1 MRATQGKILVKQ
13 DPPEDKI
20 GLIYV
25 PGGSERWPNY
35 GTILSLGVGL
45 ENEEYKIGYRVAF
58 RRRPHGKNGA
68 LDPDIRE
75 LQSDEFRD
83 VLCLL
88 PEDLLAVIVE
98 G

>member
-1 MRATQGKILVKQ
+1 MRATQGKILVRQ
-13 DPPEDKI
+13 DAPETRV
-20 GLIYV
+20 GLIHV
-25 PGGSERWPNY
+25 PNGSERWPNY

-45 ENEEYKIGYRVAF
+45 EDEEFRVGDRVAF

-88 PEDLLAVIVE
+88 PEDLLAIVTE
-98 G
+98 